1 LKHIL
6 QTTLLAILA
15 SSLAM
20 ADLTYNVTLNTT
32 PLNTT
37 QGYLAFD
44 FLQGS
49 PVENNTATISSFT
62 SDATLGTLTLSGD
75 ATGTI
80 SPGPGTLD
88 DINNFFNEFLQQVTF
103 GTTISFNLSLTTNGA
118 PTPDNFAFY
127 LLDSSQFPIVTS
139 DPTGADSLFSIDITG
154 PGLTPNVYTSADAT
168 ATVTPAGTAAPE
180 PSTFWLVGISLA
192 GLLPLLKRRKKLAAW
207 GV

>member
-15 SSLAM
+15 STLAT
-20 ADLTYNVTLNTT
+20 AATTYDVTIDTT
-32 PLNTT
+32 PLDTT

-44 FLQGS
+44 FLQGF
-49 PVENNTATISSFT
+49 PVEDNTVTISDFT
-62 SDATLGTLTLSGD
+62 TDATLGTLTPSGD

-88 DINNFFNEFLQQVTF
+88 DINNFFNEFLQEVTF

-118 PTPDNFAFY
+118 PTPDNFSFY
-127 LLDSSQFPIVTS
+127 LLDSSQFPIITS
-139 DPTGADSLFSIDITG
+139 DPSGADSLISIDITG

-168 ATVTPAGTAAPE
+168 ATVTPAGSSTPE
-180 PSTFWLVGISLA
+180 PGSFWLIGISLT
-192 GLLPLLKRRKKLAAW
+192 GLLPICRRRKKARRLAI
-207 GV
+207 

>member
-6 QTTLLAILA
+6 QTTLLGILA
-15 SSLAM
+15 STLAM
-20 ADLTYNVTLNTT
+20 AATVYNVTVDTT

-44 FLQGS
+44 FFQGF
-49 PVENNTATISSFT
+49 PIENNAVTISNFT
-62 SDATLGTLTLSGD
+62 TDATLGTLTTTGD

-80 SPGPGTLD
+80 SPGPGNLD
-88 DINNFFNEFLQQVTF
+88 DINNFFNEFLQEVTF

-118 PTPDNFAFY
+118 STPDNFSFY

-139 DPTGADSLFSIDITG
+139 DPTGTDSLISIDITG

-168 ATVTPAGTAAPE
+168 ATVAPAGSSTPE
-180 PSTFWLVGISLA
+180 PGSFWLVGISLA
-192 GLLPLLKRRKKLAAW
+192 GLLHTIWKHRKKLAA
-207 GV
+207 